1 MGFRDLDIAIRYRTN
16 EHDFPKDFLIP
27 VLSESVEYKRA
38 VGFFSTS
45 ALVEVSQ
52 GLFRMAEQGGR
63 IKLVCSPKLS
73 EEDVNAINAGYQ
85 KREELVVHNLLDGLT
100 EPMDEFEEERLNLIA
115 TLIAHGTMEVKLAF
129 METDTG
135 ISIYHE
141 KMSVFIDGAGNRIS
155 CAGSLNETSNAF
167 RGNFESIYTFCSWKD
182 FSQREAARQAEYD
195 FDAIWKNRTSKLN
208 VVPFPKIVIDKLLTY
223 CRGTIDYGTDYRQ
236 FLREKQ
242 ESFYRIPE
250 GIELRPYQKEAVE
263 NWFAQ
268 NCQGIMGM
276 CTGAGKTFTAM
287 AGGMRLGMKL
297 GDALAI
303 FIVCPFIHLVSQWE
317 EDVVDWGYN
326 PIIAHSKSPT
336 PDWYDR
342 LRVMCRQFHRSK
354 KPFICITTNDTFSD
368 VKVQSLIK
376 KFDPS
381 ENVLLIVDEAHN
393 FGSESLAASL
403 PKSFRYRMALSATIE
418 RHMDRAGTNRIFGYF
433 GEQCID
439 YGLERA
445 IQDRVLVPYDYH
457 PMPVYLDDDELKNY
471 LSISKKLKRFLV
483 SDKGKLK
490 ISDAG
495 KSLVYARTRLLAGA
509 RAKIPLLMD
518 LMQDYKDARNIL
530 VYCGATTIEDE
541 DGGEDKRQIDIVTRK
556 MREELGMSVQ
566 RFTAEES
573 LTERQNIKEY
583 FRDGLY
589 QAVTAIRC
597 LDEGVNIPG
606 ISTAF
611 IMSSSRNPKQFI
623 QRRGRLLRRS
633 EGKKKAVIYDF
644 VTLPRELSDVRGE
657 SDYEEDRSIVLGELM
672 RLHEFGS
679 LAQNPGETSLLNDQ
693 IMDAYHVYF
702 DIGEEKERM
711 EAYYGD
717 E

>member
-1 MGFRDLDIAIRYRTN
+1 MGFQNLDIAIRYRTN

-27 VLSESVEYKRA
+27 VLGESVEYKRA

-45 ALVEVSQ
+45 ALVDLSQ

-63 IKLVCSPKLS
+63 IKLVCSSRLS
-73 EEDVNAINAGYQ
+73 EEDVKAINAGYQ
-85 KREELVVHNLLDGLT
+85 KREELVVHNLLNDLT
-100 EPMDEFEEERLNLIA
+100 EPVDEFEEERLNLVA
-115 TLIAHGTMEVKLAF
+115 TLIAKDVMEVKLAF
-129 METDTG
+129 METDSG

-141 KMSVFIDGAGNRIS
+141 KMSVFIDRAGNRIS
-155 CAGSLNETSNAF
+155 CTGSLNETSSAF
-167 RGNFESIYTFCSWKD
+167 HENFESIYTFCSWKD
-182 FSQREAARQAEYD
+182 FSQREAVRQAEYD
-195 FDAIWKNRTSKLN
+195 FDAIWRNRTSKLN
-208 VVPFPKIVIDKLLTY
+208 VIPFPQIVIDKLLTY
-223 CRGTIDYGTDYRQ
+223 CRGAVDYSTDYRQ
-236 FLREKQ
+236 FLSRKEDR
-242 ESFYRIPE
+242 FYQIPAE
-250 GIELRPYQKEAVE
+250 LELRPYQKEAID

-268 NCQGIMGM
+268 TCRGIMSM

-287 AGGMRLGMKL
+287 AGGMRLGRDLK
-297 GDALAI
+297 DALAI

-317 EDVVDWGYN
+317 EDVVDWGYT

-342 LRVMCRQFHRSK
+342 LRVSCRQFHRSK

-368 VKVQSLIK
+368 TKIQNLIK
-376 KFDPS
+376 RFDQS

-393 FGSESLAASL
+393 FGAENLCASL
-403 PKSFRYRMALSATIE
+403 PMNFNYRMALSATIK
-418 RHMDRAGTNRIFGYF
+418 RHMDKAGTARLFDYF

-445 IQDRVLVPYDYH
+445 IQDGVLVPYDYH
-457 PMPVYLDDDELKNY
+457 PIPVYLEEDELKNY
-471 LSISKKLKRFLV
+471 LNISKKLKRFLV

-509 RAKIPLLMD
+509 RAKIPLLMS
-518 LMQDYKDARNIL
+518 LLQEYQDKRNIL

-541 DGGEDKRQIDIVTRK
+541 DGGEDKRQIDIATRE
-556 MREELGMSVQ
+556 MREKLGMSVQ
-566 RFTAEES
+566 RFTAEEN
-573 LTERQNIKEY
+573 LVERQNIKEY
-583 FRDGLY
+583 FKDGLY
-589 QAVTAIRC
+589 QAITAIRC

-611 IMSSSRNPKQFI
+611 ILSSSRNPKQFI

-633 EGKKKAVIYDF
+633 EGKEKAVIYDF
-644 VTLPRELSDVRGE
+644 VTLPRDLSEVRGE
-657 SDYEEDRSIVLGELM
+657 SDYEDDRSIVLGELM
-672 RLHEFGS
+672 RLHEFGL
-679 LAQNPGETSLLNDQ
+679 LAQNSGKTSLLIDQ

-702 DIGEEKERM
+702 DIEEEKERM
-711 EAYYGD
+711 EEYYGA